1 MNPYLI
7 FQLIHS
13 QLMWSDIQFLKV
25 FLVFCFVV
33 LELHDVVLLF
43 GFYVVYFFVCFPVL
57 LFVLVVLFL
66 CFSFCFG
73 WFDWF
78 FFVSIFSLPL
88 VFVSCFCLVFTSS
101 FSFISSVK
109 IDIWFDILKFSA
121 CNLLITSLDVIFCSL
136 AYS

>member
-1 MNPYLI
+1 C
-7 FQLIHS
+7 
-13 QLMWSDIQFLKV
+13 
-25 FLVFCFVV
+25 CFA
-33 LELHDVVLLF
+33 F
-43 GFYVVYFFVCFPVL
+43 W
-57 LFVLVVLFL
+57 FL
-66 CFSFCFG
+66 CCLFFCLFPCFAFCFG

-136 AYS
+136 AYSLILNLLIWSPPHYYFNRD